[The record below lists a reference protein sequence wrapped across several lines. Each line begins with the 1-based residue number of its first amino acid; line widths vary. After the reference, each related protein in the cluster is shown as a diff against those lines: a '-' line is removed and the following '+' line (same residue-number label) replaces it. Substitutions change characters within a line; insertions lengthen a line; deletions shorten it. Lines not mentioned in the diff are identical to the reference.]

1 MNITYDTYPLKNY
14 FEGMKFTL
22 HTTFLQDF
30 VKKTF
35 FRYRNDLLRVSYETN
50 IVIPGSCG
58 IPEWVTHKSMGHE
71 IRVDLP
77 KNWCEDDNFLG
88 FALFFHHVPLDDDI
102 NKTIYDSTH
111 PHDSFSHFCIP
122 QLQFGISHGDQF
134 EHMKTIW
141 FEPNCKPYPVNGL
154 GYGKFTTSSLDL
166 ALRVVY
172 FPQIAITRKYRS
184 NGWNKFKAHFV
195 GPFKCGGKAAFKV
208 ESSGI
213 HLIYHEDYQDHHQQ
227 SHQLFNVKR
236 SNQDTEDHP
245 QHKKSRQV

>member
-1 MNITYDTYPLKNY
+1 M
-14 FEGMKFTL
+14 
-22 HTTFLQDF
+22 
-30 VKKTF
+30 
-35 FRYRNDLLRVSYETN
+35 SYETN
-50 IVIPGSCG
+50 IVISGSCG

-71 IRVDLP
+71 IRVELP

-102 NKTIYDSTH
+102 NKTIYASTH

-122 QLQFGISHGDQF
+122 QLQFWISHGDQF

-154 GYGKFTTSSLDL
+154 GYGKCTTSSLDP

-184 NGWNKFKAHFV
+184 NGWNQFKAHFV

-213 HLIYHEDYQDHHQQ
+213 HLIYHEDAQDHHQQ
-227 SHQLFNVKR
+227 SHQLFNAKR